1 MTQATIEYIV
11 WEVLWGT
18 PLIVTVLIIGIY
30 LTVKNGFFQFRFG
43 GFAMKEAIKAF
54 TGGGKD
60 KKDSAGVISSF
71 QAMSVALGTTVG
83 VGNIG
88 GVASAIAIGGPGA
101 IFWMWVAGVLG
112 TVIKMTEISLAL
124 HYRSHNADGS
134 AYGGPNYYMKK
145 GIGIQKKMH
154 GVAKF
159 LSALFAFGFMVGFF
173 INIQIY
179 TVSEA
184 IASTFSFDMIP
195 VAIAFTVILY
205 LMIAGGLK
213 GLGRIAEYMV
223 PFMIVFYLGAG
234 LFIIFSNVGMIP
246 ESLALIFGSAFT
258 GTAAVGGFA
267 GAAFSHAIKTGMARS
282 VFSNEAGWGSAPMV
296 HASAKVDHPVKQGIL
311 GVFEV
316 TVDTLFICSI
326 TALVI
331 MVTGQWSSGL
341 SGAELTLT
349 AFETGIGSAGR
360 IILAFGTFLFGIT
373 TASGLF
379 AQMEVVVRFLI
390 GDSPRKT
397 TILNVYKWTYPLPG
411 LALVMIAVY
420 YAFPGT
426 TVWLFSDMSTALP
439 IFANIVALGILSPKF
454 SELLKDYKARYMGIG
469 KVDPNFKVFYEE
481 VPGYVGA
488 SDATDTR
495 EKA

>member
-18 PLIVTVLIIGIY
+18 PLILTILAIGIY
-30 LTVKNGFFQFRFG
+30 LTIKTGFFQFRFG
-43 GFAMKEAIKAF
+43 THAMKEAIKAF
-54 TGGGKD
+54 TGGSAAD
-60 KKDSAGVISSF
+60 KQARKDSAGVISSF

-112 TVIKMTEISLAL
+112 TVIKMTEISLAV

-154 GVAKF
+154 KVFKV
-159 LSALFAFGFMVGFF
+159 LSGLFAFGFLVGFF

-179 TVSEA
+179 TVAEA
-184 IASTFSFDMIP
+184 IATTFNFNMVP
-195 VAIAFTVILY
+195 VAVVFTLILY
-205 LMIAGGLK
+205 ILISGGLK
-213 GLGRIAEYMV
+213 GLGRTAEFMV
-223 PFMIVFYLGAG
+223 PFMVIFYLGAG
-234 LFIIFSNVGMIP
+234 IFIILKNVTMVP

-341 SGAELTLT
+341 AGAELTLT

-360 IILAFGTFLFGIT
+360 IILALGTFLFGIT

-379 AQMEVVVRFLI
+379 AQMEVVVRYLV
-390 GDSPRKT
+390 GDSKKKD

-439 IFANIVALGILSPKF
+439 IFANVVALAILSPKF
-454 SELLKDYKARYMGIG
+454 SELLKDYKARYLGIG
-469 KVDPNFKVFYEE
+469 TVDPNFKPFYED
-481 VPGYVGA
+481 VPEQLRK
-488 SDATDTR
+488 DA
-495 EKA
+495 

>member
-1 MTQATIEYIV
+1 MSQATIEYIV

-18 PLIVTVLIIGIY
+18 PLIITILAIGIF
-30 LTVKNGFFQFRFG
+30 LTFKTGFFQFRFAG
-43 GFAMKEAIKAF
+43 HAMKEALNRF
-54 TGGGKD
+54 TGKD
-60 KKDSAGVISSF
+60 KGQGAGVISSF

-101 IFWMWVAGVLG
+101 IFWMWVAGILG
-112 TVIKMTEISLAL
+112 TIIKTAEISLAVY
-124 HYRSHNADGS
+124 YRSYNKDGT

-145 GIGIQKKMH
+145 GIGIEKKLH
-154 GVAKF
+154 KVFKV
-159 LSALFAFGFMVGFF
+159 LSALFAFGFLVGFV

-179 TVSEA
+179 TVAEA
-184 IASTFSFDMIP
+184 IATTFEFNMVP
-195 VAIAFTVILY
+195 VAIAFTVVLY
-205 LMIAGGLK
+205 LLISGGLK
-213 GLGRIAEYMV
+213 GLGRVAEFMV

-234 LFIIFSNVGMIP
+234 LFIILKNVAMLP
-246 ESLALIFGSAFT
+246 ESFALIFGSAFT
-258 GTAAVGGFA
+258 GTAAIGGFA

-311 GVFEV
+311 GIFEV
-316 TVDTLFICSI
+316 IVDTLFICSI

-341 SGAELTLT
+341 SGANLTLT

-360 IILAFGTFLFGIT
+360 IILALGTFLFGIT

-379 AQMEVVVRFLI
+379 AQMEVVVRYLI
-390 GDSPRKT
+390 GDSKKKT
-397 TILNVYKWTYPLPG
+397 LILNIYKWTYPLPG

-439 IFANIVALGILSPKF
+439 IFANVVALAILSPKF
-454 SELLKDYKARYMGIG
+454 SELLKDYKARYLGIG
-469 KVDPNFKVFYEE
+469 KVDPNFKVFYEDQPS
-481 VPGYVGA
+481 VT
-488 SDATDTR
+488 DAVV
-495 EKA
+495 EKEA

>member
-1 MTQATIEYIV
+1 MTQAWVEYIV

-18 PLIVTVLIIGIY
+18 PLIVTILAIGIY
-30 LTVKNGFFQFRFG
+30 LTVRNGFFQFRFG
-43 GFAMKEAIKAF
+43 GFAMREAIKAF

-60 KKDSAGVISSF
+60 KKDNAGVISSF
-71 QAMSVALGTTVG
+71 QAMSLALGTTVG

-101 IFWMWVAGVLG
+101 IFWMWVAGILG
-112 TVIKMTEISLAL
+112 TVIKMTEISLAV
-124 HYRSHNADGS
+124 HYRSHNPDGT

-145 GIGIQKKMH
+145 GIGLQKKMH

-159 LSALFAFGFMVGFF
+159 LSALFAFGFLVGFF

-179 TVSEA
+179 TVAEA
-184 IASTFSFDMIP
+184 IATTFSFNMVP
-195 VAIAFTVILY
+195 VAVAFTAILY
-205 LMIAGGLK
+205 LMISGGLK
-213 GLGRIAEYMV
+213 GLGRIAEFMV
-223 PFMIVFYLGAG
+223 PFMILFYLGAG
-234 LFIIFSNVGMIP
+234 IFIILKNITMVP

-296 HASAKVDHPVKQGIL
+296 HASAKVNHPVKQGIL

-349 AFETGIGSAGR
+349 AFETGIGTAGR
-360 IILAFGTFLFGIT
+360 IILAIGTFLFGIT

-379 AQMEVVVRFLI
+379 AQMEVVVRYLV
-390 GDSPRKT
+390 GDSKKKERLLQ
-397 TILNVYKWTYPLPG
+397 IYKWTYPLPG

-439 IFANIVALGILSPKF
+439 IFANVVALGILSPKF

-469 KVDPNFKVFYEE
+469 TVDPKFKPFYEDE
-481 VPGYVGA
+481 
-488 SDATDTR
+488 ATTAAQR
-495 EKA
+495 EEA

>member
-18 PLIVTVLIIGIY
+18 PLIVTILAIGLY
-30 LTVKNGFFQFRFG
+30 LTFRTGFFQFRFIG
-43 GFAMKEAIKAF
+43 HAMKAAVNAF
-54 TGGGKD
+54 TGKD
-60 KKDSAGVISSF
+60 KGKGEGVISSF

-101 IFWMWVAGVLG
+101 IFWMWVAGILG
-112 TVIKMTEISLAL
+112 AVIKMAEITLAV
-124 HYRSHNADGS
+124 HYRSHNSDGS

-145 GIGIQKKMH
+145 GIGIEKKMQK
-154 GVAKF
+154 VFKV
-159 LSALFAFGFMVGFF
+159 LSALFAFGFLVGFF

-184 IASTFSFDMIP
+184 LASTFSMDMMP
-195 VAIAFTVILY
+195 MAIGFTLILY
-205 LMIAGGLK
+205 MMIAGGLK
-213 GLGRIAEYMV
+213 GLGKIAEYLV
-223 PFMIVFYLGAG
+223 PFMVVFYLGAG
-234 LFIIFSNVGMIP
+234 IFILVKYAALLPQSF
-246 ESLALIFGSAFT
+246 ALIFNSAFT
-258 GTAAVGGFA
+258 GTAAIGGFG

-316 TVDTLFICSI
+316 VVDTLFICSI

-341 SGAELTLT
+341 AGASLTLS
-349 AFETGIGSAGR
+349 AFEFGIGSAGR
-360 IILAFGTFLFGIT
+360 MILAIGTFFFGIT
-373 TASGLF
+373 TATGIY
-379 AQMEVVVRFLI
+379 AQMEVIIRYLI
-390 GDSPRKT
+390 GDSKKKET
-397 TILNVYKWTYPLPG
+397 LLNIYKWTYPIPG
-411 LALVMIAVY
+411 LVLVGISVY
-420 YAFPGT
+420 FAFPGT

-439 IFANIVALGILSPKF
+439 IFANVVALAILSPKF
-454 SELLKDYKARYMGIG
+454 IELLNDYKARYMGIG
-469 KVDPNFKVFYEE
+469 IVDPNMKVFYEMPE
-481 VPGYVGA
+481 GHSETV
-488 SDATDTR
+488 
-495 EKA
+495 EKTV